1 MGKAKK
7 NATANRKPL
16 GIIELGTGPK
26 EIFAT
31 NDFFL
36 NFLFEDSAR
45 WEALRLIVN
54 VIVEAYKGMTPATQ
68 VRTIDGDIQVET
80 QYKYYT
86 GKTDVSTS
94 QDFRIEASENITYI
108 EVQNRARTIPP
119 IEKRAIEY
127 FGLSLAHNRGNDVTQ
142 MWILAEDVDNL
153 LNGNTFANYILGDEE
168 TGTRYPLNNNL
179 MFVSL
184 RRLEA
189 KRGGTE
195 AGEMA
200 AFLLGK
206 NIKPRYESVKRVI
219 EIFEKGF
226 ESFCEDKEAV
236 RDMSAMVKNRLEG
249 RLEGIEEGKLE
260 TAQEMLNDGFTHEQI
275 SKYVKISVEDLQEAL
290 LARDDSTD

>member
-7 NATANRKPL
+7 NATVNRKPL

-31 NDFFL
+31 NDFFI
-36 NFLFEDSAR
+36 NYLFENPAR

-54 VIVEAYKGMTPATQ
+54 VIIEAYKGMTPTTQ

-86 GKTDVSTS
+86 GKTDVSTR
-94 QDFRIEASENITYI
+94 QDFRVEANKNLTYV
-108 EVQNRARTIPP
+108 EVQNKAHSVPP

-142 MWILAEDVDNL
+142 MWILAENVDSL
-153 LNGNTFANYILGDEE
+153 LNGNTFTNYILGDEE

-206 NIKPRYESVKRVI
+206 GFKPKYESVKNVMTMFD
-219 EIFEKGF
+219 EGF
-226 ESFCEDKEAV
+226 NSFCEDKEAIE
-236 RDMSAMVKNRLEG
+236 RMSAMVKN

-275 SKYVKISVEDLQEAL
+275 SKYVKIPVEDLQEAL

>member
-7 NATANRKPL
+7 NTATNRKPL

-36 NFLFEDSAR
+36 NFLFEDPTR

-54 VIVEAYKGMTPATQ
+54 VIIEAYKGMTPTTQ
-68 VRTIDGDIQVET
+68 VRIIDGDIQVET

-86 GKTDVSTS
+86 GKTDVSTN
-94 QDFRIEASENITYI
+94 QDFRIEASKNITYI

-184 RRLEA
+184 RRLEE
-189 KRGGTE
+189 KRGSTE

-206 NIKPRYESVKRVI
+206 GFKPKYESVKNVMTMFD
-219 EIFEKGF
+219 EGF
-226 ESFCEDKEAV
+226 SSFCEDKEAIE
-236 RDMSAMVKNRLEG
+236 RMSAMVKNRLEG
-249 RLEGIEEGKLE
+249 IEEGMEAKALD
-260 TAQEMLNDGFTHEQI
+260 TA
-275 SKYVKISVEDLQEAL
+275 KKL
-290 LARDDSTD
+290 LARGFDLEQIAEIVELPIERIEALAHSLNNE